1 VGGYLY
7 WYMYFSGRGGMVII
21 VFTVYNSDG
30 ESVAQTIKRI
40 KEGDNEAREKF
51 IKDYIPFILKVLSKD
66 IFETSNIKNCD
77 EYSIGLIAFNEAIEK
92 YDSKKSSTGFNFFSF
107 AEQVIK
113 RRIIDYFRFK
123 SKSRHELPFSYL
135 ENDEK
140 NYEERYLR
148 DDTGSKFERIELFQ
162 EIKHYNKKL
171 ESFGM
176 KISDMPKYMPKHR
189 DSREMCSDIARKIVE
204 NKEIYNKLITKKYLP
219 IKELTKIVDFHPR
232 TLQRNRN
239 YIISLCLI
247 YGNDYEHLKSYLG
260 NSKEVIK

>member
-1 VGGYLY
+1 MGFILY
-7 WYMYFSGRGGMVII
+7 WYMYFSRRGGMVII

-30 ESVAQTIKRI
+30 ESVAQIIEKIKDGD
-40 KEGDNEAREKF
+40 KEVRENF

-66 IFETSNIKNCD
+66 IPETSNIKNCD

-92 YDSKKSSTGFNFFSF
+92 YDSRKCSTGFNFFSF

-123 SKSRHELPFSYL
+123 SKSRYELPFSYL
-135 ENDEK
+135 ENDERS
-140 NYEERYLR
+140 YEEKYLK
-148 DDTGSKFERIELFQ
+148 DETGSKFDRIELFQ
-162 EIKHYNKKL
+162 EIKHYNRKL
-171 ESFGM
+171 EAFGM

-189 DSREMCSDIARKIVE
+189 DSRKMCVDIARKIVQ
-204 NKEIYNKLITKKYLP
+204 NKEIYHKLINKKYLP

-239 YIISLCLI
+239 YIISICLI

-260 NSKEVIK
+260 NPVK